1 MKMKITMKAGILGA
15 MIFVVIKLIFN
26 IAGWSHGDIVP
37 TVMINMFLLL
47 SSISVGLY
55 LHKKQEGFSIGN
67 AMNDIKAGVTT
78 GVSYGIVVVSFIY
91 LFYAYIS
98 PDFIESM
105 VQEKLVEYKAGLADP
120 EMLKQVKASNE
131 AFEILDA
138 EQIYQEMENSTRA
151 TISAFSIT
159 TISMLGMVLLAV
171 FYSIL
176 VTIIFRKVLLK
187 DIIAAHR
194 NQRNQ

>member
-1 MKMKITMKAGILGA
+1 MKVTVKVGVLTAL
-15 MIFVVIKLIFN
+15 IFVAIKLIFSF
-26 IAGWSHGDIVP
+26 AGWFDGDIIP
-37 TVMINMFLLL
+37 TVLINMFLLL

-67 AMNDIKAGVTT
+67 AMSDIKAGVTT
-78 GVSYGIVVVSFIY
+78 GVSYGIVVVGFIY
-91 LFYAYIS
+91 LFYAYID
-98 PDFIESM
+98 PGFIDSM
-105 VQEKLVEYKAGLADP
+105 VEEKLVEYKKGLADP

-138 EQIYQEMENSTRA
+138 DQIYAEMESSTRS
-151 TISAFSIT
+151 TISPFSIT
-159 TISMLGMVLLAV
+159 TISMLGMILLSA

-176 VTIIFRKVLLK
+176 VMIIFRKVLLR

-194 NQRNQ
+194 DQNR